1 MIREKKLNTFLF
13 YLTPLLPLSLITG
26 PLISEIILNISV
38 ITLVIILFLNK
49 DLGFFKNLFSK
60 FFLFFCI

>member
-38 ITLVIILFLNK
+38 ITLVIILF
-49 DLGFFKNLFSK
+49 F
-60 FFLFFCI
+60 